1 MSSTE
6 KQETVNQEVEKQEV
20 VNPEVSKEANK
31 DKGKKTVI
39 VILCL
44 LLLILLAVIIY
55 LLWPK
60 EEEKRN
66 RVVTSEN
73 VGEILEDIEE
83 EPEPVPAATYTVKM
97 NSEWKFENGT
107 AASSN
112 AYVENSEHNEFD
124 VYFDV
129 LLGEEEEVIYQSPI
143 LPVGEHVDNIT
154 LTKDLDAGVYDAVV
168 VYHLVDENQETL
180 STVRVS
186 VKLLV
191 AS

>member
-6 KQETVNQEVEKQEV
+6 TQEAVNQEV
-20 VNPEVSKEANK
+20 VNREVSNETKK
-31 DKGKKTVI
+31 DRGKRTAI

-44 LLLILLAVIIY
+44 LLLLLLVIIIY

-60 EEEKRN
+60 EDEEKRG
-66 RVVTSEN
+66 RVVTQEN
-73 VGEILEDIEE
+73 VGEVLEEIEK
-83 EPEPVPAATYTVKM
+83 EPVAAPAASYTVKM

-143 LPVGEHVDNIT
+143 LPVGEHVDNVT
-154 LTKDLDAGVYDAVV
+154 LTKDLDAGMYNAVV

-191 AS
+191 AG